1 MSLSLCIITKNESN
15 ILDSFLKRIKP
26 YVDEMIIVD
35 TGSDDST
42 KIIANSHTPFVFD
55 FRWCDDFSKA
65 RNFSISKAT
74 KEWILWLDPD
84 EEISKKD
91 LESLKEFTKDK
102 NHLGYRF
109 VQETFIGK
117 IKNVQGICKL
127 FQNNKGIKFVYP
139 VHESVMPSIK
149 ELGGSI
155 GKTGIIIK
163 HNSVYDLKKAQ
174 YYLKLLEKKAKNYP
188 KSSASKEMAFMR
200 EITETFLK
208 QL

>member
-1 MSLSLCIITKNESN
+1 MSISLCIITKNECK
-15 ILDSFLKRIKP
+15 ILDSFLKKVKP
-26 YVDEMIIVD
+26 YVDETIIVD

-42 KIIANSHTPFVFD
+42 KIIASSHTPFVFD
-55 FRWCDDFSKA
+55 FRWCDDFSKV

-91 LESLKEFTKDK
+91 LESLKEIIKDK
-102 NHLGYRF
+102 SHLGYRF

-117 IKNVQGICKL
+117 VKNVQGICKL

-149 ELGGSI
+149 ELRGSI

-163 HNSVYDLKKAQ
+163 HNSAYDLKKAQ
-174 YYLKLLEKKAKNYP
+174 YYLKLLEKKAKDCP
-188 KSSASKEMAFMR
+188 ESSASKEIAFMK
-200 EITETFLK
+200 EIYESIK
-208 QL
+208 NA